1 MEEGDHKGGAARVG
15 KMMRVAGKMRSK
27 ERRKKGTRE

>member
-1 MEEGDHKGGAARVG
+1 MEEGDDKGGVARVG

-27 ERRKKGTRE
+27 KRRKKGTRE